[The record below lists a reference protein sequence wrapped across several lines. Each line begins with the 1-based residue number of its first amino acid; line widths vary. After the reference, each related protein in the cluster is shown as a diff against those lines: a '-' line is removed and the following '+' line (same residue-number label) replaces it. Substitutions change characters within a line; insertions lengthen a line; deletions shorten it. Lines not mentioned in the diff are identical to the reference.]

1 MKLHHF
7 KKVLGGGEGHAPEPP
22 SKAHNSKSENNSCP
36 PPPCHML
43 ATVAS
48 TSRLRPCVHK
58 TPPNHLDFYH

>member
-22 SKAHNSKSENNSCP
+22 NKAHNSKSENNSCP

-43 ATVAS
+43 RCWLPWLVVVGYAPAYTK
-48 TSRLRPCVHK
+48 RLPII
-58 TPPNHLDFYH
+58 

>member
-7 KKVLGGGEGHAPEPP
+7 KKVLGGGGEGHAPEPP
-22 SKAHNSKSENNSCP
+22 SKAHNSKSENNLC

-43 ATVAS
+43 ATVA
-48 TSRLRPCVHK
+48 SRLRPCVHK